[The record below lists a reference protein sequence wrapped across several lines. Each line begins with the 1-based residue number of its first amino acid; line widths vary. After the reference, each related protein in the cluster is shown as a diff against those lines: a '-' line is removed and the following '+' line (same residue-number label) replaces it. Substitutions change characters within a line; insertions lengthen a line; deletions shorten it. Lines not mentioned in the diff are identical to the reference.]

1 LLIPPGFRDNYH
13 LLGYCGMTEKASH
26 YKELILRI
34 AITWLCTFLLIGFLI
49 AIRSAAGP
57 ITMLI
62 LPEVPKEGEPIIAT
76 FTISNPDDTP
86 LKTNYQLYVN
96 GKLIENGSATVAPQ
110 GNIKHQYAYTN
121 SLKRGE
127 QVNFVLKTSSDR
139 GSFDKIVSLPPYPS
153 QLMSS
158 FVSFAA
164 FSTSVMSSMI
174 SSEYFTNTFDTTSG
188 FNTGITICFIL
199 IALLI
204 FLELT
209 QAITAGRQITIL
221 GTYRAGFR
229 IVSTILFVIFIGM
242 VFTKVVMTMTT

>member
-1 LLIPPGFRDNYH
+1 
-13 LLGYCGMTEKASH
+13 
-26 YKELILRI
+26 
-34 AITWLCTFLLIGFLI
+34 
-49 AIRSAAGP
+49 
-57 ITMLI
+57 MLI
-62 LPEVPKEGEPIIAT
+62 LPEVPREGEPIIVT
-76 FTISNPDDTP
+76 FTISNPDATP
-86 LKTNYQLYVN
+86 LKTDYQLYVN
-96 GKLIENGSATVAPQ
+96 GKLTENGSATVAPQ

-174 SSEYFTNTFDTTSG
+174 SSEYFTNNFDTTSG
-188 FNTGITICFIL
+188 FNTGITICFVL

-209 QAITAGRQITIL
+209 QAITTGRQITIL
-221 GTYRAGFR
+221 GNYRAGFR
-229 IVSTILFVIFIGM
+229 IVSAILFVIFIGM
-242 VFTKVVMTMTT
+242 VFTKVVMTMAT

>member
-1 LLIPPGFRDNYH
+1 
-13 LLGYCGMTEKASH
+13 MAEKASH
-26 YKELILRI
+26 HKTLILRI
-34 AITWLCTFLLIGFLI
+34 AITWLCIFLLVSFLI

-57 ITMLI
+57 INMSI
-62 LPEVPKEGEPIIAT
+62 IPEVPREGEPIIVT
-76 FTISNPDDTP
+76 FSISNLADEP
-86 LKTNYQLYVN
+86 LTTSYQLYVN
-96 GKLIENGSATVAPQ
+96 GKLIENGSATVSPQ

-139 GSFDKIVSLPPYPS
+139 GSFDKIVSLPAYPS
-153 QLMSS
+153 QSMSS

-174 SSEYFTNTFDTTSG
+174 SREYFTNTFDTASG

-209 QAITAGRQITIL
+209 KAITVGRQITIL
-221 GTYRAGFR
+221 GTYKVGFR
-229 IVSTILFVIFIGM
+229 IVSTILFIIFIGM
-242 VFTKVVMTMTT
+242 VFTKVVMTVVT

>member
-1 LLIPPGFRDNYH
+1 
-13 LLGYCGMTEKASH
+13 MAEKAGH
-26 YKELILRI
+26 HKTLILRI
-34 AITWLCTFLLIGFLI
+34 AITWLCIFLLVSFLI
-49 AIRSAAGP
+49 AIKSAADP
-57 ITMLI
+57 ITMSI
-62 LPEVPKEGEPIIAT
+62 IPEVPREGEPIIVT
-76 FTISNPDDTP
+76 FSISNLDDTP

-96 GKLIENGSATVAPQ
+96 GKLIENGSATVGPQ

-139 GSFDKIVSLPPYPS
+139 GSFDKIVSLPAYPS

-174 SSEYFTNTFDTTSG
+174 SREYFTNTFDTASG
-188 FNTGITICFIL
+188 FNTGIIICSIL

-229 IVSTILFVIFIGM
+229 IVSTILFIIFIGM
-242 VFTKVVMTMTT
+242 LFTKVVLTMVT